1 MSAVNTS
8 LENTSSQYRRPVV
21 CVQGLGFVGT
31 AMAIAT
37 AAACDAQGA
46 PCYDVIGV
54 ELPTQ
59 QGSARVDAINAGRLG
74 LSSTDPDLQR
84 YLSSCRKRGNISATT
99 DESVYARAD
108 VVLVDVHLD
117 VQPGP
122 EGQPYVDFTGFKA
135 AIGTLGR
142 HLKPG
147 ALVIVETTVPPGT
160 CEHVVIPTL
169 AAALKE
175 RGLPED
181 AVLVAHS
188 YERVMPGRDYLK
200 SITNFW
206 RVYSGATPEAADAC
220 ERFLS
225 RVINVA
231 EYPLTRL
238 PTTAA
243 SETAKVLENSYRATN
258 IAFIHEW
265 GRFAERA
272 GVDLFAV
279 LDAIRMRPTHNNIRQ
294 PGFGVGG
301 YCLTKDPAFVMV
313 SSRQLLGFEDLDF
326 PFCRLAMRTN
336 ADMPLHSLERLRG
349 ALGGSLSGRR
359 ILVLGVSYRQDVGDT
374 RYSPTEVFVRAAE
387 QDGATV
393 VTHDPLVDSWPE
405 LNRAVAK
412 QLPDSK
418 QFDAVVLAVPHREY
432 ADLDMAAWLRGSAA
446 IVLDSNNV
454 LTAAQIA
461 KLKASGHR
469 PHFVGRGS

>member
-1 MSAVNTS
+1 MSAVHRLSEST
-8 LENTSSQYRRPVV
+8 RPVV

-37 AAACDAQGA
+37 AAARDAHGS
-46 PCYDVIGV
+46 PCYEVIGV
-54 ELPTQ
+54 DLPAPS
-59 QGSARVDAINAGRLG
+59 GGARVAAINAGELG
-74 LSSTDPDLQR
+74 LNSTDPDLQR
-84 YLSSCRKRGNISATT
+84 YLRICMEQGNLSATT
-99 DESVYARAD
+99 DENVYARAD
-108 VVLVDVHLD
+108 IVLVDVHLD
-117 VQPGP
+117 VESAAGEQPH
-122 EGQPYVDFTGFKA
+122 VDFTGFKA

-169 AAALKE
+169 AAELKR

-206 RVYSGATPEAADAC
+206 RVYSGATPAAADAC

-225 RVINVA
+225 RVINVT

-238 PTTAA
+238 PTMAA
-243 SETAKVLENSYRATN
+243 SETAKILENSYRAAN

-313 SSRQLLGFEDLDF
+313 SSAQLLGFEDLDF
-326 PFCRLAMRTN
+326 PFCKLAMRTN
-336 ADMPLHSLERLRG
+336 ADMPLHSLERLRH
-349 ALGGSLSGRR
+349 ALGGDLFGRR

-374 RYSPTEVFVRAAE
+374 RYSPTEIFVRAAE
-387 QDGATV
+387 QDGASV
-393 VTHDPLVDSWPE
+393 AAHDPLVDSWPE
-405 LNRAVAK
+405 MDRSVSK
-412 QLPDSK
+412 QLPDPK
-418 QFDAVVLAVPHREY
+418 QFDAVVLAVPHRDY
-432 ADLDMAAWLRGSAA
+432 ADLDVAAWLGESSAV
-446 IVLDSNNV
+446 VLDANHV

-461 KLKASGHR
+461 KLNQSGHR
-469 PHFVGRGS
+469 LQFVGRGN

>member
-1 MSAVNTS
+1 MSIVHR
-8 LENTSSQYRRPVV
+8 ESQSRRPVV

-37 AAACDAQGA
+37 AAARDAQGS
-46 PCYDVIGV
+46 PCYEVIGV
-54 ELPTQ
+54 DLPTPS
-59 QGSARVDAINAGRLG
+59 GSARVAAINAGELG
-74 LSSTDPDLQR
+74 LNSTDPDLQR
-84 YLSSCRKRGNISATT
+84 YLGVCREQGNLSAAT
-99 DESVYARAD
+99 DENVYARAD

-117 VQPGP
+117 VESAAGEQPH
-122 EGQPYVDFTGFKA
+122 VDFTGFKA
-135 AIGTLGR
+135 AIATLGR
-142 HLKPG
+142 HLQPG

-169 AAALKE
+169 AAELRR

-181 AVLVAHS
+181 ALLVAHS

-206 RVYSGATPEAADAC
+206 RVYSGATPAAAEAC

-225 RVINVA
+225 RVINIA

-238 PTTAA
+238 PTMAA
-243 SETAKVLENSYRATN
+243 SETAKILENSYRATN

-313 SSRQLLGFEDLDF
+313 SSAQLLGFKDLDF

-336 ADMPLHSLERLRG
+336 AEMPLHSLERLRG
-349 ALGGSLSGRR
+349 AFGGNLSGRR

-393 VTHDPLVDSWPE
+393 VAHDPLVSSWPE
-405 LNRAVAK
+405 LNREVAS
-412 QLPDSK
+412 QLPDPK
-418 QFDAVVLAVPHREY
+418 PFDAVVLAVPHREY
-432 ADLDMAAWLRGSAA
+432 AELDMAAWLAGSNA
-446 IVLDSNNV
+446 IMLDTNHVLSS
-454 LTAAQIA
+454 AQIA
-461 KLKASGHR
+461 KLNDSGRR
-469 PHFVGRGS
+469 PQFIGRGS

>member
-1 MSAVNTS
+1 MSMVHRAS
-8 LENTSSQYRRPVV
+8 ESKRPVV

-37 AAACDAQGA
+37 AAARDAHGA
-46 PCYDVIGV
+46 PCYEVIGV
-54 ELPTQ
+54 DLPTAS
-59 QGSARVDAINAGRLG
+59 GNSRVAAINAGELG
-74 LSSTDPDLQR
+74 LSSTDPDLHR
-84 YLSSCRKRGNISATT
+84 YLRVCREQGNLSATT
-99 DESVYARAD
+99 DENVYARAD

-117 VQPGP
+117 VESAAGEQPH
-122 EGQPYVDFTGFKA
+122 VDFTGFKA

-142 HLKPG
+142 HLQPG

-160 CEHVVIPTL
+160 CEHVVMPTL
-169 AAALKE
+169 ATELQR

-200 SITNFW
+200 SIVNFW
-206 RVYSGATPEAADAC
+206 RVYSGSTPVAADAC

-238 PTTAA
+238 PTMAA
-243 SETAKVLENSYRATN
+243 SETAKILENSYRATN

-313 SSRQLLGFEDLDF
+313 SSSQLLGFEDLDF
-326 PFCRLAMRTN
+326 PFCKLAMRTN

-349 ALGGSLSGRR
+349 AFGGQLAGRR

-387 QDGATV
+387 EAGATIV
-393 VTHDPLVDSWPE
+393 AHDPLVDSWPE
-405 LNRAVAK
+405 MSRAVLK
-412 QLPDSK
+412 QLPDPK

-432 ADLDMAAWLRGSAA
+432 TELDVAGWLRDSSA
-446 IVLDSNNV
+446 IVLDTNHV
-454 LTAAQIA
+454 LSAAQVA
-461 KLKASGHR
+461 KLNESGRR
-469 PHFVGRGS
+469 PHFVGRGG